1 MARGLCPPSRGGVA
15 VIGLG
20 ARFPGA
26 DSVSEFWNLLVT
38 GGDAVTDVPAD
49 RFDIDAVYHP
59 ETGTPGRTV
68 SRFGGFVSSG
78 FGFDASFFGIAPVEA
93 RAVDPQQRLL
103 LEVAWEA
110 LENAGIAPSSLAG
123 RRVAVYVGIATSEY
137 AEAGEESVG
146 IRDAAGARL
155 RAAAAGRLS
164 YALDLR
170 GPSMTVDTACS
181 SSLVAV
187 HLARQSLLAGECDLA
202 IAAGAN
208 FINTPTDAIAYSQA
222 GMLSTSGRCR
232 FGDADADGFV
242 RSEGVGVAV
251 LERVADATA
260 AGDPILAVLRSS
272 VVNNDGQGS
281 GLLLHPAVEGQVA
294 MIRQACTDAC
304 ITPAD
309 FDYVEAHGTGTSVGD
324 GVELRALAEV
334 FADRGSRPPLPVGSV
349 KTNIGHAEAAAGI
362 AGFIKAVLVAGHRTV
377 PASLHC
383 TTANPILDDA
393 PVEVVTDCRPLR
405 PLREVPVVGVSSFGI
420 TGTNAHVVL
429 EGPPPTTTNER
440 TEMTGRPVVLVLS
453 ARSRGALSRLIQRYA
468 AYLEGPGLSRRLD
481 TICAAAARR
490 RDHHRYR
497 AWVIGTDHTDLA
509 RTLTDLAGE
518 IPTRRGGFGQ
528 ASGRRPK
535 IVFLCSGQGPLWPGA
550 AGDLLTTEPEFGA
563 AIDRCDQAFLE
574 QFGWSVRD
582 HLTVEQTSAAT
593 ERVQPTIWTVQVAL
607 AALLRSWGV
616 HPDYCIG
623 HSMGEVAA
631 ATVAGALS
639 LEDAAQVIGVRS
651 ALLGTIAGAG
661 AMLVVGVGA
670 EDAADLV
677 AACAPSVDIAAGNA
691 PTSTVLA
698 GTPEEITVLAAS
710 LDRVGILARPVDVEV
725 ASHSRHTDVLLAE
738 LKARLREL
746 RPATATIALRST
758 VTAAPVNGAELR
770 ASYWAENLRRPV
782 LLRETIQ
789 RLLDDE
795 EDCVFVELGPH
806 PLLVSAV
813 RETQKEKGAM
823 PAAVATLVR
832 GENARLAMAATLGR
846 LFAADAPVDWASHFA
861 ECEPVT
867 DLPTYAWDRE
877 IYQRTTRTPST
888 RRTHVVEAAIP
899 PDVITATVAGARPI
913 PPVVYLTALAEA
925 SRSVLPDT
933 ATRLTDVRIRSWVD
947 GDHIGDGR
955 LLITVEPARHRE
967 WTAVVEVV
975 ESLAAAGTVVATATL
990 TAVGAVWDDRVEIA
1004 AVDDALEQCDEY
1016 LSEAA
1021 FAAVLAG
1028 HGIVIDRGEPVHQR
1042 IWRTDHRAVSCVRVE
1057 PDQSAA
1063 AQFETCLR
1071 SLLAALPA
1079 EGPSTPVSFGSV
1091 EIWDRPAAAA
1101 GPLWSLAMIRPDDR
1115 NHVLATVTVVSETGQ
1130 VVGCFRDIAIT
1141 TVAGDI
1147 DNGGED
1153 VVARVEDDDRS
1164 PATHRP
1170 TVELILAEA
1179 AAVLESATDR
1189 IDPALSLPAQGL
1201 DSLMAVQLSRRLR
1214 RRFGDRGAAPST
1226 WLSAEPITELARRI
1240 DADTELSCSSVQS

>member
-1 MARGLCPPSRGGVA
+1 MVRGLCPPPGGGVA
-15 VIGLG
+15 VVGLG

-59 ETGTPGRTV
+59 EAGTPGRTV

-110 LENAGIAPSSLAG
+110 LESAGIAPSSLAG

-137 AEAGEESVG
+137 AEAGAEPVG
-146 IRDAAGARL
+146 IRDATGARL

-170 GPSMTVDTACS
+170 GPSVTVDTACS

-208 FINTPTDAIAYSQA
+208 FINTPTDAVVYSQA

-251 LERVADATA
+251 LERVVDARA
-260 AGDPILAVLRSS
+260 AGDPVLAVLRSS
-272 VVNNDGQGS
+272 VVNNDGRGS

-294 MIRQACTDAC
+294 MIRQACVDAC

-334 FADRGSRPPLPVGSV
+334 FADRGSGPPLPVGSV
-349 KTNIGHAEAAAGI
+349 KTNIGHTEAAAGI

-383 TTANPILDDA
+383 TTANPVLDGV
-393 PVEVVTDCRPLR
+393 PVEVVTDRRPLR

-429 EGPPPTTTNER
+429 EGPPSPPTNDR
-440 TEMTGRPVVLVLS
+440 TELTGRPVVLVLS
-453 ARSRGALSRLIQRYA
+453 ARSRGALSRLILRYA

-497 AWVIGTDHTDLA
+497 AWVIGTDHADLA

-528 ASGRRPK
+528 ASDRRPK

-550 AGDLLTTEPEFGA
+550 AGDLLTTEPEFAA
-563 AIDRCDQAFLE
+563 AIDCCDQAFRE

-582 HLTVEQTSAAT
+582 HLTVEQPSTAT
-593 ERVQPTIWTVQVAL
+593 ERVQPAVWTVQVAL

-639 LEDAAQVIGVRS
+639 PEDAARVIGVRS
-651 ALLGTIAGAG
+651 TLLGTIAGEG
-661 AMLVVGVGA
+661 GMLVVGVGA

-677 AACAPSVDIAAGNA
+677 AACASRVDIAACNA

-698 GTPEEITVLAAS
+698 GSPEEITFLAAS
-710 LDRVGILARPVDVEV
+710 LDRVGIFTRPVEVEV
-725 ASHSRHTDVLLAE
+725 ASHSRQTDVLLAE
-738 LKARLREL
+738 LKHRLREL

-758 VTAAPVNGAELR
+758 VTAEPVNGTELR
-770 ASYWAENLRRPV
+770 ASYWAENLRKPV

-813 RETQKEKGAM
+813 RETQKEKGAV

-832 GENARLAMAATLGR
+832 DQNTRLAMAATLGR
-846 LFAADAPVDWASHFA
+846 LFAVGAQVDWASHFA
-861 ECEPVT
+861 DCEPVT
-867 DLPTYAWDRE
+867 DLPTYAWDHE
-877 IYQRTTRTPST
+877 IFRRTTRMPFI
-888 RRTHVVEAAIP
+888 RRAHVVETAIP
-899 PDVITATVAGARPI
+899 PDATTAIVAGTRPI
-913 PPVVYLTALAEA
+913 PPVVYARPLTELAEA
-925 SRSVLPDT
+925 MPAVHRQLIAAGAMLEQTERDVQDIEFTVDAGQLWLLQARAATRSAEARIRHAVRLAEEGVIEPVEALDRVTDADIGTFLRPRLDPAAARTATVLARGLPAGPGIGVGTVSAEEPSSDDT
-933 ATRLTDVRIRSWVD
+933 ATAFVLARPTTAPEDVPVM
-947 GDHIGDGR
+947 
-955 LLITVEPARHRE
+955 ARAA
-967 WTAVVEVV
+967 AVVTDHGGVT
-975 ESLAAAGTVVATATL
+975 SH
-990 TAVGAVWDDRVEIA
+990 A
-1004 AVDDALEQCDEY
+1004 AVVCRDLG
-1016 LSEAA
+1016 
-1021 FAAVLAG
+1021 V
-1028 HGIVIDRGEPVHQR
+1028 P
-1042 IWRTDHRAVSCVRVE
+1042 CVVGCG
-1057 PDQSAA
+1057 SAA
-1063 AQFETCLR
+1063 STG
-1071 SLLAALPA
+1071 LL
-1079 EGPSTPVSFGSV
+1079 G
-1091 EIWDRPAAAA
+1091 R
-1101 GPLWSLAMIRPDDR
+1101 
-1115 NHVLATVTVVSETGQ
+1115 TVTVDGYEGRIYD
-1130 VVGCFRDIAIT
+1130 GI
-1141 TVAGDI
+1141 VA
-1147 DNGGED
+1147 
-1153 VVARVEDDDRS
+1153 VATPGIPDDPDLV
-1164 PATHRP
+1164 T
-1170 TVELILAEA
+1170 
-1179 AAVLESATDR
+1179 
-1189 IDPALSLPAQGL
+1189 
-1201 DSLMAVQLSRRLR
+1201 LSRWAAQADNTDARAQLR
-1214 RRFGDRGAAPST
+1214 PPPRRP
-1226 WLSAEPITELARRI
+1226 LSAPR
-1240 DADTELSCSSVQS
+1240 